1 MWTKGGGGKI
11 DYVEVLDTTLR
22 DGAQTRGVTFTLHDK
37 LRIAEKLDELGVDII
52 EGGWPGSNPKD
63 EEFFREARKLSF
75 SNSRLGAF
83 GSTRRPNVKPSQDPS
98 LNALLKADVPV
109 AIVFGK
115 SWILHVI
122 DVLRTTPEENLR
134 MVADTVEYLKE
145 HGMEVVFDAEHFFDG
160 YRESPEYAMQV
171 LKQARDAGASTIVLC
186 DTNGGTLPFRV
197 GEVVRRVR
205 REIDTRLGI
214 HAHNDCGVA
223 VANSLVAVTEGV
235 RHVQGTMIGLGERC
249 GNADLTQIIP
259 NLALKMN
266 YSVLKNS
273 EGLRKLK
280 DVAYYVAEVSGFQIT
295 PNYPFFGV
303 NAFAHK
309 GGVHIDAML
318 KNPRTYEHIDPSLLN
333 MERTLSVSELAG
345 RAALVNHAAKL
356 GLVLTKEQVAS
367 ILEKI
372 KRLEAEGYHFE
383 PADATV
389 SLMILEAVG
398 YDVERLRVRTWWVE
412 VLMAGRITARAV
424 VSMDID
430 GEAVTEMAEGV
441 GPVHALDAAIR
452 AAVLKRYPQLEST
465 QLVNYKVSVIDTKD
479 ATAAAVRVFIEF
491 SDNGNRWATTG
502 VSKNIVEASLKAI
515 VDGYSYKLLV
525 LDGGFTSRSQADNG
539 S

>member
-1 MWTKGGGGKI
+1 MEKTE
-11 DYVEVLDTTLR
+11 YVEVLDTTLR

-37 LRIAEKLDELGVDII
+37 LRVAEKLDEIGVDII

-63 EEFFREARKLSF
+63 EEFFKEAKKLSLTR
-75 SNSRLGAF
+75 SRLGAF
-83 GSTRRPNVKPSQDPS
+83 GSTRRPDVKPENDPS
-98 LNALLKADVPV
+98 LNAIIKADVPV
-109 AIVFGK
+109 AIIFGK
-115 SWILHVI
+115 SWILHVLE
-122 DVLRTTPEENLR
+122 VLRTTPEENLR
-134 MVADTVEYLKE
+134 MVFDTVDYLRK
-145 HGMEVVFDAEHFFDG
+145 HGLDVIFDAEHFFDG
-160 YRESPEYAMQV
+160 YRDSPSYAMDV
-171 LKQARDAGASTIVLC
+171 LKQAKQGGARTIVLC

-197 GEVVRRVR
+197 GEIVRRVR
-205 REIDTRLGI
+205 REIDVTLGI

-259 NLALKMN
+259 NLVLKMN
-266 YSVLKNS
+266 YRALKS
-273 EGLRKLK
+273 AEGLRKLK
-280 DVAYYVAEVSGFQIT
+280 DVAYYIAEISGFNIP
-295 PNYPFFGV
+295 PNYPFFGI

-318 KNPRTYEHIDPSLLN
+318 KNPRTYEHVDPSLLG

-345 RAALVNHAAKL
+345 RAVLVNQAAKL
-356 GLVLTKEQVAS
+356 GLSLTKDQVS
-367 ILEKI
+367 SVLDKI
-372 KRLEAEGYHFE
+372 KRLEAAGYHFE

-389 SLMILEAVG
+389 SLLILEAVG
-398 YDVERLRVRTWWVE
+398 YNVERLKVRTWWVE
-412 VLMAGRITARAV
+412 VLEAGRISARAV

-452 AAVLKRYPQLEST
+452 AAVLKRYPKLEST
-465 QLVNYKVSVIDTKD
+465 QLVNYKVSVIDTGE
-479 ATAAAVRVFIEF
+479 ATAAAVRVFVEF

-525 LDGGFTSRSQADNG
+525 VDGGFTSRLPEDNG